1 MLEEREQA
9 ILKSVEM
16 GQALLERASKLKH
29 ENEKLRKDLE
39 DALQHNL
46 AVNPLEIDSLK
57 LENANL
63 HQHIKRLQ
71 AERDEWKMNTFKL
84 EGTLT
89 ELRQELNQN
98 IRNERQQT
106 AKAQQL
112 RQKVNELLK
121 QVEEYRTKM
130 ENTTQQRP
138 ATPRDYRHQR
148 HVRSFSS
155 PLLLN
160 FDSPPRQHHDEQF
173 YDGDDAMEQQS
184 DDDTEYHSENSFLKR
199 QLDVVALEKQQIYQS
214 RVIKQLRDEN
224 RVLQLQLEE
233 KRTIDSRLKAL
244 QEENAFLRGSHTE
257 AQEILQRT
265 RRELEEVSR
274 EKHAIEEKWKNN
286 IPFLQ
291 NGDVRHKDSLLYEL
305 EQSFELAAAS
315 HQHGLVDE
323 QQFHHN
329 NEAQQLRITQLEE
342 QYKKQVTDL
351 QNTANE
357 LEKRILELN
366 SQLRLCHEME
376 TQRQHKERHL
386 KEAMLSLKIEANR
399 LRQENAAIC
408 KHLTGLVS
416 ESRRDLEEL
425 RVPLE
430 TILHWYEH
438 QVREL
443 TADVDGRT
451 EEEVAR
457 NNLISNLEQHSIQQ
471 EDTIKLLENKLADLQ
486 HVNEVLGQQRQQ
498 LQQQSHHESDRA
510 PELTAEEE
518 QGAASPQQIDRTNLT
533 QRGSSI
539 APHQQTRSESP
550 PPSPSSQSSPSHLK
564 LRHHRQQL
572 ISTTTTTTHSP
583 SAPSPTPT
591 VTPQATT
598 PTAMSMNAVTTKT
611 PQETEDTNANPST
624 VRTAS
629 GKKLYGYAFYFG

>member
-1 MLEEREQA
+1 
-9 ILKSVEM
+9 
-16 GQALLERASKLKH
+16 
-29 ENEKLRKDLE
+29 
-39 DALQHNL
+39 
-46 AVNPLEIDSLK
+46 
-57 LENANL
+57 
-63 HQHIKRLQ
+63 
-71 AERDEWKMNTFKL
+71 
-84 EGTLT
+84 
-89 ELRQELNQN
+89 
-98 IRNERQQT
+98 
-106 AKAQQL
+106 
-112 RQKVNELLK
+112 
-121 QVEEYRTKM
+121 
-130 ENTTQQRP
+130 
-138 ATPRDYRHQR
+138 
-148 HVRSFSS
+148 
-155 PLLLN
+155 
-160 FDSPPRQHHDEQF
+160 
-173 YDGDDAMEQQS
+173 
-184 DDDTEYHSENSFLKR
+184 
-199 QLDVVALEKQQIYQS
+199 
-214 RVIKQLRDEN
+214 
-224 RVLQLQLEE
+224 
-233 KRTIDSRLKAL
+233 
-244 QEENAFLRGSHTE
+244 
-257 AQEILQRT
+257 
-265 RRELEEVSR
+265 
-274 EKHAIEEKWKNN
+274 
-286 IPFLQ
+286 
-291 NGDVRHKDSLLYEL
+291 
-305 EQSFELAAAS
+305 
-315 HQHGLVDE
+315 
-323 QQFHHN
+323 
-329 NEAQQLRITQLEE
+329 
-342 QYKKQVTDL
+342 
-351 QNTANE
+351 
-357 LEKRILELN
+357 
-366 SQLRLCHEME
+366 ME